1 MSTTIEKK
9 KEVRFRKN
17 LANTT
22 VHHSILE
29 FQNKSENRGH
39 FVILC
44 TLAFF
49 IGLSIY
55 TGNPLMKELI
65 IASSIIGLVLINKII
80 QQRQTSESFINNHFS
95 KINKN

>member
-1 MSTTIEKK
+1 MSTTTEKK
-9 KEVRFRKN
+9 RKVQIRQY
-17 LANTT
+17 LTQPEFEQ
-22 VHHSILE
+22 SILE
-29 FQNKSENRGH
+29 FRNKNENRRH
-39 FVILC
+39 VFILC

-65 IASSIIGLVLINKII
+65 IASSIIGLVLINKIM